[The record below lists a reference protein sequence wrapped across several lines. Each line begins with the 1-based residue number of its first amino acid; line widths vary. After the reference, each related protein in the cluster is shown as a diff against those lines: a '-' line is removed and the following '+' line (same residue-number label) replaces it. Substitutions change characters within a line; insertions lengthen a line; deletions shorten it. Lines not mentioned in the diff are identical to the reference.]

1 MTTVM
6 MAVLMIMY
14 RNENRETAADADQR
28 YGKDDAGENLFH
40 GGLRVI
46 SHTRITQLPLVG
58 TTSICVEL

>member
-14 RNENRETAADADQR
+14 RNENRETAADADKG

-40 GGLRVI
+40 DA
-46 SHTRITQLPLVG
+46 S
-58 TTSICVEL
+58 E